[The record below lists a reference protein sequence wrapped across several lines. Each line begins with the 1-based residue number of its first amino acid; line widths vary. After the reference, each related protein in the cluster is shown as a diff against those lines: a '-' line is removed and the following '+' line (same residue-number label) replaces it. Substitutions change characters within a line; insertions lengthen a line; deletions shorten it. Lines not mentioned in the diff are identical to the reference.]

1 MFPAMYN
8 KTYAAQHGGEMPWD
22 LYTQN
27 DPTDDNATPID
38 YTTNFSDF
46 YEYGYVITY
55 IKAPECAQG
64 FYNSLQ
70 SDSMSLSSMM
80 GLIAFTLF

>member
-1 MFPAMYN
+1 
-8 KTYAAQHGGEMPWD
+8 MPWG
-22 LYTQN
+22 LYIIDN
-27 DPTDDNATPID
+27 PTDDNATPID
-38 YTTNFSDF
+38 YTTNFSDI
-46 YEYGYVITY
+46 YYDGYVITY

-80 GLIAFTLF
+80 GLIASTFF